1 MFGRMMNET
10 LAKWH
15 FWTTMIPINGIFT
28 GMMLVGYGGMH
39 RRLYNP
45 FIYDFMQK
53 LIPINNFITVCAVI
67 AGFAQFIFLYNFFKT
82 IFGKNVPAASA
93 NPWEVGTLEWEIPS
107 PAPHY
112 NFLEI
117 PHVKCGPHEF
127 GNPNLTSGRDY
138 QYQTEELVK
147 A

>member
-1 MFGRMMNET
+1 MDKLMPLNKFVTYCAIAM
-10 LAKWH
+10 
-15 FWTTMIPINGIFT
+15 GI
-28 GMMLVGYGGMH
+28 
-39 RRLYNP
+39 
-45 FIYDFMQK
+45 
-53 LIPINNFITVCAVI
+53 
-67 AGFAQFIFLYNFFKT
+67 AQFTFLYNFFKT
-82 IFGKNVPAASA
+82 VFGKNIPAASA

-117 PHVKCGPHEF
+117 PHVKCGPHEM
-127 GNPNLTSGRDY
+127 GNPNLTTGRDF